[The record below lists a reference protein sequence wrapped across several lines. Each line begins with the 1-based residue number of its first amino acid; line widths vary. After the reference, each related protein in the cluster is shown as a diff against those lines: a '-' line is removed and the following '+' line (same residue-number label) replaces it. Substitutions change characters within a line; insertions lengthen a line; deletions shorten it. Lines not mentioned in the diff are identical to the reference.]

1 MRVIDLQYLPQPAYF
16 ALLLSYDDLYLDKHE
31 HFVKQTYRNRA
42 RVLGPNGINTLSVPI
57 RSARKKVP
65 AKDVK
70 IDHSQKWVNQHWR
83 TMQAAYGR
91 APYFEYYANDFL
103 EIYHKKHQY
112 LFDLNEELLTQCLD
126 FLQFDISPKTT
137 TAYVDL
143 NNSVENDFRSLVS
156 PKSKKQLPIPYHQKK
171 YQQVFGNKFA
181 YELSIIDLIFCEGP
195 QAGTLIV
202 ESMEIEQNRT

>member
-16 ALLLSYDDLYLDKHE
+16 ALLLSYDDLYIDKHE

-42 RVLGPNGINTLSVPI
+42 TVLGPNGINSLSVPVK
-57 RSARKKVP
+57 SAGKKIPVR
-65 AKDVK
+65 DVK

-83 TMQAAYGR
+83 TIQAAYGR
-91 APYFEYYANDFL
+91 APYFEYYADDFL
-103 EIYHKKHQY
+103 DIYHKKHSY

-137 TAYVDL
+137 TGYIDL
-143 NNSVENDFRSLVS
+143 SNEEINDFRSLIS
-156 PKSKKQLPIPYHQKK
+156 PKSKKPLPITYNQKS
-171 YQQVFGNKFA
+171 YPQVFGNKFA
-181 YELSIIDLIFCEGP
+181 KELSIIDLIFCEGP
-195 QAGTLIV
+195 QAGTLIA